1 MISPDY
7 NPNPVIDVRHVV
19 QKMRVHVAWPI
30 VIALIAAACLASLV
44 YQRSWIPDYAEAEPL
59 YPKVAEFGRAL
70 AESKSGDSWTASTI
84 KTLILEE
91 RFNSIQPYGVVFSDD
106 PETIV
111 SIRVNKTFSFD
122 IGPDGAPRWNK
133 NQMHNKP

>member
-1 MISPDY
+1 MDGL
-7 NPNPVIDVRHVV
+7 DVV
-19 QKMRVHVAWPI
+19 QEMRVHIAWPI
-30 VIALIAAACLASLV
+30 AIALIAGAFLASLI

-59 YPKVAEFGRAL
+59 YSKVAEFGRAL
-70 AESKSGDSWTASTI
+70 AESNSGASLTASAI
-84 KTLILEE
+84 ETLISEE
-91 RFNSIQPYGVVFSDD
+91 RFKAIQPYGVVFSNA

-122 IGPDGAPRWNK
+122 VGSDGATKWNK

>member
-1 MISPDY
+1 
-7 NPNPVIDVRHVV
+7 
-19 QKMRVHVAWPI
+19 MRVHVAWPI